1 MENEGKSCPEIVTIL
16 PTILFGEFIGA
27 GAETSTAV
35 VRDMI
40 NNKIPMYPDI
50 QMQWVDVKDV
60 ALAHLRAMVRPKAAN
75 QRIILSD
82 VGSEQFIKIA
92 DQL

>member
-40 NNKIPMYPDI
+40 NNKIPMFPDI
-50 QMQWVDVKDV
+50 QM
-60 ALAHLRAMVRPKAAN
+60 
-75 QRIILSD
+75 
-82 VGSEQFIKIA
+82 
-92 DQL
+92 